1 VFFEPFAL
9 PAVILSVWTALVL
22 LISTDWRLSVAALAV
37 QYISVFALAAISWTL
52 ELAVVKL
59 VAGWMAGA
67 VLGMA
72 LIGSPEEGRLQS
84 RLGWSTILFRVLAA
98 MLVGLVAVS
107 LAPRL
112 VEWVPALAIEQAY
125 GGSLLIGLGLL
136 HLGLTAQPL
145 RVALGLLTVLGGF
158 EVIYASVESSALVT
172 GLLAGVVLGLA
183 LVGAFLL
190 TVPAIEET
198 E

>member
-1 VFFEPFAL
+1 LFVETLAL
-9 PAVILSVWTALVL
+9 PAVFLAAFTALL
-22 LISTDWRLSVAALAV
+22 LLVSTDWRLSVAALAG
-37 QYISVFALAAISWTL
+37 QYIAVFTLAALSWTL

-72 LIGSPEEGRLQS
+72 LVGSPEEGRQQS
-84 RLGWSTILFRVLAA
+84 RLGFAIILFRILGAG
-98 MLVGLVAVS
+98 LVGLVAVS
-107 LAPRL
+107 VAPRL
-112 VEWVPALAIEQAY
+112 VQWVPALRLEQAY
-125 GGSLLIGLGLL
+125 GGALLIGLGLL

-145 RVALGLLTVLGGF
+145 RVSLGLLTVLGGF
-158 EVIYASVESSALVT
+158 EIVYASVETSALVT
-172 GLLAGVVLGLA
+172 GLLAGVNLGLA

-190 TVPAIEET
+190 TVPAVEEA